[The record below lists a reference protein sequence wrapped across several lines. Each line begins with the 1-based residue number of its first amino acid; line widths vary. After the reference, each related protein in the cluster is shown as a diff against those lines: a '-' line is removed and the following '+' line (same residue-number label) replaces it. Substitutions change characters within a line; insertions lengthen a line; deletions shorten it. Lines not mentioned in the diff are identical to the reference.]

1 MDTINNDCCSDTADT
16 EDTAAVES
24 IITEEEFLLDKE
36 TMSQQRLDICKGCP
50 ELRALNNCRQCGC
63 FMNIKVRIYSA
74 TCPLGLW

>member
-1 MDTINNDCCSDTADT
+1 MDTINNNCCSDTV
-16 EDTAAVES
+16 EPAAVES

-36 TMSQQRLDICKGCP
+36 TMSQQRLDICKSCP

-74 TCPLGLW
+74 TCPIGKW